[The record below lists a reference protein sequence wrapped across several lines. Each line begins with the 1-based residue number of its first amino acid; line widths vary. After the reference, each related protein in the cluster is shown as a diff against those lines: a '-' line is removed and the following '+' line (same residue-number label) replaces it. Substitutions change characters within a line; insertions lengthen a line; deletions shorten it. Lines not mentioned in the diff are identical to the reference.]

1 MVGQFETIGDSRQ
14 VRNRSTAPIFY
25 FPCVFVGSFASLFP
39 PLPPPGL
46 AEGRGGGGRGKMGR
60 WWWWHTVSTTHIPQ
74 LILVGFPLI
83 SSRRKT
89 KRKNLFFLLCLATPR
104 ESERARISSHSLS
117 LSPLSHILSLCLF
130 LLLLLLCVRERE
142 CICILTIIVVVTNLL
157 IGRIWLRSSSRNTF
171 SSPTPQLLSPKQN
184 KKNVFVEKWLKKI
197 SQNFIPFR
205 SSSRNWKKFV
215 FSPQKSFQNFEESK
229 EVSPRCKS
237 EL

>member
-60 WWWWHTVSTTHIPQ
+60 WWWCHTVSTTHTPQ

-157 IGRIWLRSSSRNTF
+157 IGRI
-171 SSPTPQLLSPKQN
+171 
-184 KKNVFVEKWLKKI
+184 
-197 SQNFIPFR
+197 
-205 SSSRNWKKFV
+205 
-215 FSPQKSFQNFEESK
+215 
-229 EVSPRCKS
+229 
-237 EL
+237 

>member
-14 VRNRSTAPIFY
+14 VRIRSIAPIFLLSLCICW
-25 FPCVFVGSFASLFP
+25 FFREFIPPSPSPRSRWRERWGREGEDGSVVVVAHSQYNTYP
-39 PLPPPGL
+39 
-46 AEGRGGGGRGKMGR
+46 
-60 WWWWHTVSTTHIPQ
+60 STHISW
-74 LILVGFPLI
+74 L
-83 SSRRKT
+83 SSYFFSAKNET
-89 KRKNLFFLLCLATPR
+89 KESFFSVVSGDPSR
-104 ESERARISSHSLS
+104 EWESENFISLS
-117 LSPLSHILSLCLF
+117 LPSLTSSLSLCLF